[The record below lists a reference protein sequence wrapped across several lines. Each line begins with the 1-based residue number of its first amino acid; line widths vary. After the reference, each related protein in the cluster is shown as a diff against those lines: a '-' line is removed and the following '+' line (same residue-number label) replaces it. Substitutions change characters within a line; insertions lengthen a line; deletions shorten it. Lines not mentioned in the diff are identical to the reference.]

1 VVDFKAVVAAMP
13 ADYDGDYM
21 IEVDEPSVDSRYD
34 SHQLSYAWASDAL
47 DFAQI

>member
-1 VVDFKAVVAAMP
+1 MP

-34 SHQLSYAWASDAL
+34 SHKMSYTWASEAL
-47 DFAQI
+47 GFAQI